1 MFSMK
6 KLVILICLISI
17 LISPVLGLNPNGSDK
32 YSLIYTS
39 HDIQNNS
46 NTLQY
51 FDDCRVNVTA
61 YYADNYSYTIASYM
75 RISPYYIF
83 LEYFPTTLDILAYHG
98 SSKLVKV
105 ETLIDFNL
113 YSIKN
118 FPKSISQHQY
128 LNKTSAVGDNVTGY
142 VIGSKWVWGDYDT
155 YWVYE
160 I

>member
-1 MFSMK
+1 MK
-6 KLVILICLISI
+6 KLVILICLISV
-17 LISPVLGLNPNGSDK
+17 LISPVLGLNPDGSDK

-39 HDIQNNS
+39 HDTKNEF

-75 RISPYYIF
+75 RISPYYMI
-83 LEYFPTTLDILAYHG
+83 LEYFPTTLDILAYHE

-105 ETLIDFNL
+105 ETLFDFNL

-118 FPKSISQHQY
+118 FPKISQHQY
-128 LNKTSAVGDNVTGY
+128 LNKTSTIGDNVTGY
-142 VIGSKWVWGDYDT
+142 VVGSKLVLGDYDT
-155 YWVYE
+155 YWVNE